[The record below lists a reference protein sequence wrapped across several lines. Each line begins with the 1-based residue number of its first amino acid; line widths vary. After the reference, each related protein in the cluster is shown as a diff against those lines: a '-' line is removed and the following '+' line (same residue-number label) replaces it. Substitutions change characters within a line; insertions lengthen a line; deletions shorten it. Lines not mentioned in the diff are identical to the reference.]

1 MTGVAIA
8 VATSIVMLTVIAV
21 LISSVIVVAI
31 AAAIAIQSQ
40 SQSRHVC
47 VLHAFALS
55 VATCAACSERCAV
68 DVAGVRYILEQPGT
82 SLCRHL
88 V

>member
-8 VATSIVMLTVIAV
+8 VATSIVMLT
-21 LISSVIVVAI
+21 VVAI

>member
-1 MTGVAIA
+1 VTGVAIA
-8 VATSIVMLTVIAV
+8 VATSIVMLT
-21 LISSVIVVAI
+21 VVAI